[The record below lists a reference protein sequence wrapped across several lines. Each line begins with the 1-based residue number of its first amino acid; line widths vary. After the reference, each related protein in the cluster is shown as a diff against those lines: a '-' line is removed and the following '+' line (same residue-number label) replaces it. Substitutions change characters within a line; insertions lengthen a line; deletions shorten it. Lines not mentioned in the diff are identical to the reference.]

1 MRESICKPDSCQG
14 LVSRKSKD
22 LSNLNNERTTRK
34 QAKDMKRRVTEGD
47 IQMASKHNKKMFNLI
62 NHQRIANE
70 NHNKMVLLFGHSVV
84 SDSLQSH
91 EL

>member
-22 LSNLNNERTTRK
+22 LSNLNNERTRK

-70 NHNKMVLLFGHSVV
+70 NHNKMVLLFSHSVV